1 MADIYVMTPREDGT
15 AVKLTLEQIEGWGL
29 SGKLGIP
36 GGEGALTV
44 TTAYQKVGTFRRGVD
59 LRARSVAGLPWA
71 IYGRGDEP
79 VWTEST
85 DRPDDLEW
93 LRLRDALYTA
103 EVSLTLFGAAYA
115 LKERSGRR
123 PTGLYWY
130 NAASITPNYEEAD
143 IPSYTRRITTR
154 DNRWINETILAENIL
169 AIFPPD
175 AMREMGPATPDAEA
189 ALMSAQVLFDL
200 DSYAAENL
208 RDGLMKT
215 TIATAPGRRPPEEE
229 ARRAENWLTRNLWGR
244 GKKREAK
251 IFSGELKL
259 VEVGSN
265 LTNLASKDLAEHHQ
279 KTIAT
284 ALGIPHSLMMSN
296 AANYATAQTDVLQML
311 TNTSIPDAR
320 IIQDAFNEQVLNPL
334 GLDLQFEPER
344 AEAMQVAQD
353 AQAQS
358 TVSLYVA
365 GLIDRN
371 EARIRVNYDPQD
383 DPEDEAP
390 EPEPEV
396 PTDEVPSE
404 EPEDDDAQP
413 VRALDVRRWRAKVEK
428 RGRRVK
434 FMPDALREEE
444 ADEIRER
451 LATGLPLEEVFE
463 PPYLPSSF

>member
-1 MADIYVMTPREDGT
+1 MADIYVMTPREDGS
-15 AVKLTLEQIEGWGL
+15 AVKLSLETIEGWGL
-29 SGKLGIP
+29 GGKLGIP
-36 GGEGALTV
+36 GGEGTLTV
-44 TTAYQKVGTFRRGVD
+44 TSAYTRVGWFRRCVD
-59 LRARSVAGLPWA
+59 LRGRSVAGLPWA
-71 IYGRGDEP
+71 IYGNGDEP

-85 DRPDDLEW
+85 ERPDALAW

-130 NAASITPNYEEAD
+130 NAASITPNFSGSD

-154 DNRWINETILAENIL
+154 DNRWVNEEIAAEDML

-175 AMREMGPATPDAEA
+175 AMREMGPASPDAEA

-200 DSYAAENL
+200 DAYAAENL

-229 ARRAENWLTRNLWGR
+229 ARRVEGFLTRHLWGR

-251 IFSGELKL
+251 IFSGDLKL
-259 VEVGSN
+259 TEVGSN
-265 LTNLASKDLAEHHQ
+265 LTQLASKDLAEHHQ
-279 KTIAT
+279 RTVAT
-284 ALGIPHSLMMSN
+284 ALGIPHTLVMSQ
-296 AANYATAQTDVLQML
+296 ASTYATAQTDVLQML
-311 TNTSIPDAR
+311 TNTTIPDAR
-320 IIQDAFNEQVLNPL
+320 IIQDAINEQLLNPL
-334 GLDLQFEPER
+334 GFDLQFEPER
-344 AEAMQVAQD
+344 AEAMQIAQD

-358 TVSLYVA
+358 TVSLYNA

-371 EARIRVNYDPQD
+371 EARVRVNYDPQD
-383 DPEDEAP
+383 DPEEEDTP
-390 EPEPEV
+390 EPEEPAETV
-396 PTDEVPSE
+396 AE

-413 VRALDVRRWRAKVEK
+413 VRALDIKRWRAKVEK

-444 ADEIRER
+444 AEEIRER
-451 LATGLPLEEVFE
+451 LATGLPLDEVFE
-463 PPYLPSSF
+463 PPFLPSSF